1 MRIAYDSQ
9 AFTMQPYGGVS
20 RYCLRLAQHLQ
31 AQGETATIFA
41 PFHRNR
47 YLRQAPANLVQGRYL
62 RAYPPKTTDLAGV
75 INLAIARRRI
85 RRWQPDLIHETY
97 YGTYR
102 GALGPW
108 ARVVTV
114 YDMVHELF
122 PDSFTNARQITGL
135 KRAAVDRADHVIC
148 ISANTQ
154 ADLVKLFGVSPDKV
168 SVVPLGFDRVCA
180 PGESLAAAPP
190 DLLTPYLLFV
200 GNRGGYKNFAQL
212 LRAVAH
218 APKLRQDFSVV
229 AFGGGSFGQ
238 AEMALVEELGLPRHR
253 VLHRQ
258 GDDSLL
264 GQLYRG
270 AAALVYPSLYEGF
283 GLPPLEAMA
292 QGCPVISSD
301 RSSMPE
307 VIGDAG
313 EFFDPTS
320 PESMATA
327 IKRVVYSPS
336 HTQALRE
343 LGQRRLTQFTWER
356 CAEQTLALYRSLVAA

>member
-1 MRIAYDSQ
+1 
-9 AFTMQPYGGVS
+9 V
-20 RYCLRLAQHLQ
+20 
-31 AQGETATIFA
+31 
-41 PFHRNR
+41 
-47 YLRQAPANLVQGRYL
+47 V
-62 RAYPPKTTDLAGV
+62 
-75 INLAIARRRI
+75 NLAISRRRI
-85 RRWQPDLIHETY
+85 HRWQPDLLHETY

-122 PDSFTNARQITGL
+122 PDNFANARQITRL

-148 ISANTQ
+148 ISDNTR
-154 ADLVKLFGVSPDKV
+154 ADLVKLFGVHPDKV

-180 PGESLAAAPP
+180 PGESLGTDPP
-190 DLLTPYLLFV
+190 VLPAPYLLFV

-218 APKLRQDFSVV
+218 GPALRQDFSVV
-229 AFGGGSFGQ
+229 AFGGGDFGQ
-238 AEMALVEELGLPRHR
+238 AEIALVEELGLARHR

-258 GDDSLL
+258 GDDKLL
-264 GQLYRG
+264 GQLYRA

-301 RSSMPE
+301 RSAMPE

-320 PESMATA
+320 VESMATA
-327 IKRVVYSPS
+327 IERVVYTPS
-336 HTQALRE
+336 YAQALRE
-343 LGQRRLTQFTWER
+343 LGQRRLAQFTWER
-356 CAEQTLALYRSLVAA
+356 CAEQTLALYRSLVVA